1 LKPVRGLKVLA
12 TFEGAS
18 MEVKFVYNKIIEAQ
32 MGSSVVE
39 WDILVVETH
48 QYHL

>member
-1 LKPVRGLKVLA
+1 LKPVRGLKVSA
-12 TFEGAS
+12 TFEDAS
-18 MEVKFVYNKIIEAQ
+18 MEVEFVDNKIIEAQ

-39 WDILVVETH
+39 WGIVIVETH